1 MTETD
6 FGEPTP
12 ETCLRVAR
20 EAAALATAADDLA
33 LSAACRSTP
42 RIEAHRDEVMHAV
55 HREAVEAEGHA
66 ARAEQYAADPSMPD
80 SALRYCAS
88 GAVDYAVRA
97 QEAAGVEATAAA
109 LRAELERKLTPAEH
123 AERESERRRAE
134 AEQEA
139 EERAATGMDADNRHL
154 ARMNDYLAE
163 SAVPLLGWTAGHVR
177 VLEAAE
183 TGRLYQRDG
192 QVRQAAERGTWSGG
206 RKVSRER
213 TQDLHAAGFLV
224 VVDAADG
231 ARVLA
236 ATPMGQVALELAR
249 LHPAGLYESD
259 KAAYEARYARVA
271 KRYKRMDDKK
281 AAARRL
287 PALEH
292 GVGRYRRPVTLVEQ
306 EARAAREAAE
316 QWEDEGGY
324 CPGVETPAPAVEEGT
339 GRCPCCGLYEVT
351 EAGVLASHKP
361 TRAAADDCP
370 GSGLRPRADRLRPAA
385 EPRVEDA
392 PAAAAEPAAA
402 PVAAG
407 PSLPTGMYF
416 LPLPSTRY
424 SDWWAIRCGRCTGG
438 MYTEL
443 PGEWNDKGDA
453 ARAAHDHY
461 EAAHRAADDLL
472 TTEEIAELDR
482 WPLSDAQRTV
492 LSWTEYA
499 EVAEYDDGFWALDC
513 VPDRWDVNKRIAR
526 TRVTGLWAAGL
537 LDVRL
542 EANGRRRFVM
552 SPTGQRVRRLLWRAE
567 RQGAIEP
574 VAKDAKLSPIPK
586 RSGGYPLLSEG
597 GYFKGEERR
606 ADDQV
611 PTEPAPAPAA
621 TVPAAAPVPT
631 TPPARTDQ
639 PLLRRLFAPRSAREQ
654 RSADV
659 VRAVIRRPQRIL
671 TPEER
676 ERVRDMPLLNLQ
688 GALIMG
694 ITDPVPNASP
704 MPEDAGAWVRE
715 YAWPAHWQEM
725 EDRYPFGFHRWS
737 TCERGTCWNCL
748 NGRCDICVHRQN
760 GGPSVD
766 GNREWVTNH
775 QGRTVAEF
783 IPRPDGEP
791 CVWWCRCEC
800 PKGGPAPARPAT
812 KKKPVRA
819 GSPAAEPAPARA
831 AATARAPEADAV
843 QAALW

>member
-1 MTETD
+1 MTETNC
-6 FGEPTP
+6 GEPTP

-33 LSAACRSTP
+33 LSAACRSTS
-42 RIEAHRDEVMHAV
+42 RTQAHRDEVMHAV

-109 LRAELERKLTPAEH
+109 LRTELERKLTPAEH

-154 ARMNDYLAE
+154 ARMNAYLAE

-206 RKVSRER
+206 RKISRER

-236 ATPMGQVALELAR
+236 ATPMGQVALDLAR
-249 LHPAGLYESD
+249 LHPEGLYESD

-271 KRYKRMDDKK
+271 KRHKRMDDKK
-281 AAARRL
+281 DAARRL

-292 GVGRYRRPVTLVEQ
+292 RVSSYRRPVTLVEQ
-306 EARAAREAAE
+306 EACAAREATD

-324 CPGVETPAPAVEEGT
+324 CPGVETPA
-339 GRCPCCGLYEVT
+339 
-351 EAGVLASHKP
+351 
-361 TRAAADDCP
+361 
-370 GSGLRPRADRLRPAA
+370 PAA

-402 PVAAG
+402 PVTAG

-443 PGEWNDKGDA
+443 PGEWNDKSDA

-461 EAAHRAADDLL
+461 EAAHRPADDMLA
-472 TTEEIAELDR
+472 TEEIAELDR

-499 EVAEYDDGFWALDC
+499 EVAEFDDGFWALDC

-537 LDVRL
+537 LDVHL
-542 EANGRRRFVM
+542 EANGRRRFLM
-552 SPTGQRVRRLLWRAE
+552 SPTGKRVHRLLWRAE
-567 RQGAIEP
+567 RQGVIEP
-574 VAKDAKLSPIPK
+574 VTKDAKLPPVPT
-586 RSGGYPLLSEG
+586 RSGGYPLMSEG
-597 GYFKGEERR
+597 RYFKGEERR
-606 ADDQV
+606 ADDPV
-611 PTEPAPAPAA
+611 PTEPAPASLAV
-621 TVPAAAPVPT
+621 VPATAPVPT
-631 TPPARTDQ
+631 TPPTRTDQ
-639 PLLRRLFAPRSAREQ
+639 TLPRRLFAPRSAREQ
-654 RSADV
+654 RPADV
-659 VRAVIRRPQRIL
+659 ARSVIRRPQRIL

-715 YAWPAHWQEM
+715 HAWPAHWKAM
-725 EDRYPFGFHRWS
+725 EERYPFGFHRWS
-737 TCERGTCWNCL
+737 MCERGTCWNCL
-748 NGRCDICVHRQN
+748 NGSHDICVHRQK

-766 GNREWVTNH
+766 GNREWVANH
-775 QGRTVAEF
+775 QGRTVAEY
-783 IPRPDGEP
+783 IPRPGGEL

-800 PKGGPAPARPAT
+800 PKGGPAPARPAA
-812 KKKPVRA
+812 KKKPAPA
-819 GSPAAEPAPARA
+819 GPLAAPEPAPVQA
-831 AATARAPEADAV
+831 AATVRAPEAEAV

>member
-33 LSAACRSTP
+33 LSAACRSTS
-42 RIEAHRDEVMHAV
+42 RTQAHRDEVMHAV
-55 HREAVEAEGHA
+55 HRQAAEAERHA

-80 SALRYCAS
+80 SALRYFAS

-97 QEAAGVEATAAA
+97 QEAAGVEATAAV
-109 LRAELERKLTPAEH
+109 LRTELERKLTPAEH
-123 AERESERRRAE
+123 AERESKRRRAE

-154 ARMNDYLAE
+154 ARMNAYLAE
-163 SAVPLLGWTAGHVR
+163 SAVPQLGWAAGHVR

-192 QVRQAAERGTWSGG
+192 QVRQAPERGIWSGG

-213 TQDLHAAGFLV
+213 TQDLYAAGFLV
-224 VVDAADG
+224 ALDGADG

-236 ATPMGQVALELAR
+236 ATPMGQVALDLAR
-249 LHPAGLYESD
+249 LYPEGLYESD

-271 KRYKRMDDKK
+271 KRHKRMDDKK
-281 AAARRL
+281 DAARRL

-292 GVGRYRRPVTLVEQ
+292 RVSSYRRPVTLVEQ
-306 EARAAREAAE
+306 EARAAREAAD

-324 CPGVETPAPAVEEGT
+324 CPGVETPAPA
-339 GRCPCCGLYEVT
+339 
-351 EAGVLASHKP
+351 
-361 TRAAADDCP
+361 
-370 GSGLRPRADRLRPAA
+370 A
-385 EPRVEDA
+385 EHRVEDA

-402 PVAAG
+402 PVTAG

-443 PGEWNDKGDA
+443 PGEWNDKSDA

-461 EAAHRAADDLL
+461 EAAHRPADDLL

-482 WPLSDAQRTV
+482 WPLSDAQRQV
-492 LSWTEYA
+492 LSWTELA

-537 LDVRL
+537 LDVHL

-552 SPTGQRVRRLLWRAE
+552 SSTGQRVRRLLWRSE
-567 RQGAIEP
+567 RQGVIEP

-586 RSGGYPLLSEG
+586 RSGGYPLMSEG
-597 GYFKGEERR
+597 RYFKGEERR
-606 ADDQV
+606 ADDPV
-611 PTEPAPAPAA
+611 PTEPAPVPEAA
-621 TVPAAAPVPT
+621 VPAAAPVLRK
-631 TPPARTDQ
+631 AVRADQ

-654 RSADV
+654 RPAPDV
-659 VRAVIRRPQRIL
+659 RTVIRRPQRIL

-676 ERVRDMPLLNLQ
+676 ERVQDMPLLNLQ

-694 ITDPVPNASP
+694 ITDPVPNSSP

-715 YAWPAHWQEM
+715 HAWPAHWQEM
-725 EDRYPFGFHRWS
+725 EDRYPFGFRRWS
-737 TCERGTCWNCL
+737 MCELGTCWNCL
-748 NGRCDICVHRQN
+748 NGRHDICVHRQK
-760 GGPSVD
+760 GGPDVD
-766 GNREWVTNH
+766 RNRDWVTNH

-783 IPRPDGEP
+783 IPRPGGEP

-800 PKGGPAPARPAT
+800 PKDGPAPACPAA
-812 KKKPVRA
+812 KKKPAPA
-819 GSPAAEPAPARA
+819 GSPAAPGPAPAQA
-831 AATARAPEADAV
+831 AVTVRAPEADAV

>member
-20 EAAALATAADDLA
+20 QAAELAAAADDKA
-33 LSAACRSTP
+33 LSAVCRSTP
-42 RIEAHRDEVMHAV
+42 RTEAHREEVMHAV

-80 SALRYCAS
+80 SALRHCAN

-109 LRAELERKLTPAEH
+109 LRTELERKLTPAEH

-154 ARMNDYLAE
+154 ARMNASLAE
-163 SAVPLLGWTAGHVR
+163 SAVPRLGWTAGHVR
-177 VLEAAE
+177 VLEAAG

-192 QVRQAAERGTWSGG
+192 QVRQAAEHGNWNGG
-206 RKVSRER
+206 RKISRER

-224 VVDAADG
+224 AVDAADG
-231 ARVLA
+231 AQVLA

-249 LHPAGLYESD
+249 LHPTGLYESD

-292 GVGRYRRPVTLVEQ
+292 GVRRYRRPVTLVDQ
-306 EARAAREAAE
+306 EVRAEREATE

-324 CPGVETPAPAVEEGT
+324 CPGVETP
-339 GRCPCCGLYEVT
+339 
-351 EAGVLASHKP
+351 
-361 TRAAADDCP
+361 
-370 GSGLRPRADRLRPAA
+370 RPAA
-385 EPRVEDA
+385 EARVEDA
-392 PAAAAEPAAA
+392 PAAATAPAAM
-402 PVAAG
+402 PVKVG

-443 PGEWNDKGDA
+443 PGEWNDKSDA

-472 TTEEIAELDR
+472 STEEIAELDR
-482 WPLSDAQRTV
+482 WPLSDAQRRV
-492 LSWTEYA
+492 LSWTEHA
-499 EVAEYDDGFWALDC
+499 EVAEFEDGFWALDC

-537 LDVRL
+537 LDVYL
-542 EANGRRRFVM
+542 DGNGRRCFVM
-552 SPTGQRVRRLLWRAE
+552 SSKGQRVHRLLWRAE
-567 RQGAIEP
+567 RQGVIKP
-574 VAKDAKLSPIPK
+574 VAQDAKLSPIPK
-586 RSGGYPLLSEG
+586 RGGGYPLLSEG
-597 GYFKGEERR
+597 RYFKGEERR
-606 ADDQV
+606 TDDPV
-611 PTEPAPAPAA
+611 PTEPAPVPVAVAPAA
-621 TVPAAAPVPT
+621 PPVPT
-631 TPPARTDQ
+631 PPPARTGQ
-639 PLLRRLFAPRSAREQ
+639 PLLRRLFAPRSTREQ
-654 RSADV
+654 PPADV
-659 VRAVIRRPQRIL
+659 VRTVIRRPQRIL

-676 ERVRDMPLLNLQ
+676 ERVRDIPLLNLQ

-704 MPEDAGAWVRE
+704 MSEDAGAWVRE
-715 YAWPAHWQEM
+715 HAWPAHWQEM

-737 TCERGTCWNCL
+737 MCERGTCWNCL
-748 NGRCDICVHRQN
+748 NGRCDICVHRQS

-766 GNREWVTNH
+766 RNRDWVSNH

-783 IPRPDGEP
+783 IPRLDGEP

-800 PKGGPAPARPAT
+800 PKDGPAPARPAR
-812 KKKPVRA
+812 KKKPAPA
-819 GSPAAEPAPARA
+819 GPPTAPEPAPAQA
-831 AATARAPEADAV
+831 AAPVRAPEADAAQTV
-843 QAALW
+843 LW